1 MASRL
6 RGLTYAF
13 RTISTSP
20 GIAVVAVVSIGLGI
34 AANAMPP

>member
-6 RGLTYAF
+6 RDLTYAF
-13 RTISTSP
+13 RRILKSP
-20 GIAVVAVVSIGLGI
+20 GIAVAAVVSIGPGI